1 MRNILQLFANP
12 PRPLSSLPNI
22 NMLWAVLTV
31 EELCRCGVT
40 VFCLCPGSRSTPL
53 AVAVSW
59 NAKATSVVMHDERSA
74 GFYCVG
80 YARAKR
86 KPAACIVTSG
96 TAVANLLPAAVEASQ
111 QGLPML
117 LLTADR
123 PFELRDNGSNQTIE
137 QAGIF
142 GRYVRWSR
150 DLCCPSDQIP
160 ANVLLSDVDFAVHR
174 ASSSPRGPVHLNFQ
188 FRENLAP
195 DGGPVR
201 DNPPGNPISSTWS
214 RACIASLNMA
224 KWEHSALPHTLYPS
238 SSSHVEVPAEVLSSM
253 ARARRGLVV
262 VGNLFTAE
270 DMATVGWVA
279 AELCWPVWCDAQSG
293 GRWDF
298 GPFGMRGVS
307 MMDQM
312 LTNQRVSGALRPDF
326 ILQFGE
332 RLVSKRILS
341 LISSCCYSDRC
352 SYVVVSDAP
361 GRQDPSAIVTHYLS
375 CSPTDFGKQL
385 SRWMQH
391 NRIYPSDLLP
401 LEKMSEHA
409 RTALWSSLSGYKDLE
424 EPLIALRCSESLARG
439 RALFVSS
446 SMPIRDVD
454 MFFHA
459 ALSRER
465 PEIGCNR
472 GASGIDGIVSS
483 ALGYAGGRG
492 RPLTLLLGDTA
503 ALYDLSAIRHV
514 PDCPHPVVLVI
525 VNNGGCG
532 IFRFLPIA
540 QHEEMME
547 KFFINS
553 HQIDFES
560 LARSFGIDYMHA
572 ATAGWLL
579 LPCC

>member
-1 MRNILQLFANP
+1 MAEDVETSDIYVMKLRHVQHICRKIRAKPSSKAATPIELLLTLNPTPAVCGESRPVATRFIRSVEGFDRGFFGGPVGFVSSSVCEFLVAIRSVLCKPKMLHVYAGAGIVPGSDPKSEWEETAFKMRNILQLFANP

-238 SSSHVEVPAEVLSSM
+238 ASSHVEVPSEVLSSM
-253 ARARRGLVV
+253 ARARRGLVI

-279 AELCWPVWCDAQSG
+279 AEPCWPVWCDAQSG

-332 RLVSKRILS
+332 RLVSKRIVS
-341 LISSCCYSDRC
+341 LISSCSYSDRC

-391 NRIYPSDLLP
+391 NRSVPPS
-401 LEKMSEHA
+401 
-409 RTALWSSLSGYKDLE
+409 WSLSSAT
-424 EPLIALRCSESLARG
+424 P
-439 RALFVSS
+439 
-446 SMPIRDVD
+446 PPP
-454 MFFHA
+454 FF
-459 ALSRER
+459 S
-465 PEIGCNR
+465 
-472 GASGIDGIVSS
+472 
-483 ALGYAGGRG
+483 
-492 RPLTLLLGDTA
+492 
-503 ALYDLSAIRHV
+503 
-514 PDCPHPVVLVI
+514 
-525 VNNGGCG
+525 
-532 IFRFLPIA
+532 
-540 QHEEMME
+540 
-547 KFFINS
+547 
-553 HQIDFES
+553 
-560 LARSFGIDYMHA
+560 
-572 ATAGWLL
+572 LL
-579 LPCC
+579 LPSSPSSLLLPPPSSSSCASSSSSSK